1 MFYGLWSEI
10 NVNDDDDDDD
20 DDKPPSDLIK
30 EAHYIT
36 LRYITL
42 KVVNSGLLHSV
53 HAGLLDQYTPCW
65 CTAGKRGELVLW

>member
-1 MFYGLWSEI
+1 VFYGLWSEI
-10 NVNDDDDDDD
+10 NVNDDDDDDN

-42 KVVNSGLLHSV
+42 KVVNSGLLHMQ
-53 HAGLLDQYTPCW
+53 DCW
-65 CTAGKRGELVLW
+65 TNIHGVGVQHCVLKLETGSI